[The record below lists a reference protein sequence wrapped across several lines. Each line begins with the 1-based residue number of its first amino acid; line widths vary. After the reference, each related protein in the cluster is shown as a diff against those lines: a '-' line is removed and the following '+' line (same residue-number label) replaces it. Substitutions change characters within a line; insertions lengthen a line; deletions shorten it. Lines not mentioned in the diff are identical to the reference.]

1 MSPASSS
8 FQKVHQYSLTKA
20 WKSLVFPTIKLT
32 NLLSLFL
39 KAGLALCTFFIIS
52 LFFYLSLSLYSHNYH
67 HSPSLHLHHFT
78 ISHSSSTFEN
88 NESTNISHIVFGI
101 GGSTKTWQNRRH
113 YTELWWQPNVTRGF
127 MWLELPI
134 PSKEMWP
141 ETLPPYKVS
150 GNTTSFKYTHM
161 AGSRSAIRLARILKE
176 TFQLGLENVR
186 WFVMGDDDTVFF
198 TENLVT
204 VLAKYDHNEMYYI
217 GGNSESVE
225 QNVALTYDM
234 AYGGG
239 GFAISYPLAAALVK
253 ILDGCINRYAALFG
267 SDQKVQACI
276 SEIGVQLTKELGF
289 HQTDIRG
296 NLYGLLAAH
305 PMAPLVSLHH
315 LDAVNPLFFDMT
327 QVESLKKLVST
338 YKMDPGRTLQKSV
351 CYDLIQNWTI
361 SVSWG
366 YNVELYR
373 SLQMP
378 NELQTPFKTFKTWRG
393 NDDPFT
399 FNTRLVSLNPC
410 ERPLVFYLDRI
421 EDVGLGE
428 WTQSSYKIYEDV
440 LFKEFNCSVPAV
452 KVQYINV
459 TASYFKPEL
468 WKKAPRR
475 QCCNII
481 EGTDEANNV
490 VQVEIRGCHHFES
503 ATPP

>member
-1 MSPASSS
+1 
-8 FQKVHQYSLTKA
+8 
-20 WKSLVFPTIKLT
+20 
-32 NLLSLFL
+32 
-39 KAGLALCTFFIIS
+39 
-52 LFFYLSLSLYSHNYH
+52 
-67 HSPSLHLHHFT
+67 
-78 ISHSSSTFEN
+78 
-88 NESTNISHIVFGI
+88 
-101 GGSTKTWQNRRH
+101 
-113 YTELWWQPNVTRGF
+113 

-239 GFAISYPLAAALVK
+239 GFAISYPLAGGASEDF
-253 ILDGCINRYAALFG
+253 DGCINRYATLFG

-289 HQTDIRG
+289 H
-296 NLYGLLAAH
+296 
-305 PMAPLVSLHH
+305 
-315 LDAVNPLFFDMT
+315 

-410 ERPLVFYLDRI
+410 ERPLVFYLDRL

-440 LFKEFNCSVPAV
+440 LFKKFNCSVLAV

-468 WKKAPRR
+468 WKKVNLLNFFVPLI
-475 QCCNII
+475 C
-481 EGTDEANNV
+481 V
-490 VQVEIRGCHHFES
+490 
-503 ATPP
+503 